1 MSKTITIS
9 VDKETDVRLRRY
21 AKNRYGKKKGALKR
35 VIKEAVDSL
44 ISKDEQEKIRERSIK
59 LLEKG
64 ISIKNGWK
72 FDRDEL
78 HER

>member
-21 AKNRYGKKKGALKR
+21 AKNRYGKKKGSIKR
-35 VIKEAVDSL
+35 VIKEAVDTL
-44 ISKDEQEKIRERSIK
+44 ITKDEQEKIREEAIK

-64 ISIKNGWK
+64 ITTKNGWK
-72 FDRDEL
+72 FNRDEL